1 MLSLGLLSLA
11 GLPLTAGFVGK
22 FMVFRAGIEAG
33 WLWLVII
40 GVISSVIAATFY
52 LRIAG
57 MMFLNDPTAEAVTPV
72 YGRVVRPLI
81 TLIGAAVIIIGVVPS
96 VLLDLA
102 DTLAVVLR

>member
-1 MLSLGLLSLA
+1 
-11 GLPLTAGFVGK
+11 
-22 FMVFRAGIEAG
+22 
-33 WLWLVII
+33 
-40 GVISSVIAATFY
+40 
-52 LRIAG
+52 

-72 YGRVVRPLI
+72 CGRVVRPLI